1 MLTLLGILLI
11 SIGIYNLIN
20 SVNSLRAIYR
30 ICRKN
35 KDLYLSALEELLN
48 RAEHLVKS
56 IPETEIDELK
66 FVTFQDLLRQRSS
79 RAILVAQIY
88 SLIAAVNAD
97 VDEMKKCKKWF
108 IYDPQKLFYEKYKK
122 VFEQLPQLKEE
133 I

>member
-1 MLTLLGILLI
+1 MLILLGMLLI
-11 SIGIYNLIN
+11 SIGTYTLIN

-30 ICRKN
+30 ICKKN

-66 FVTFQDLLRQRSS
+66 FITFQDFFRQKNS
-79 RAILVAQIY
+79 RVILVAQIY

-97 VDEMKKCKKWF
+97 VDEIKKCKWF
-108 IYDPQKLFYEKYKK
+108 MYDPRKLFYEKYKK

>member
-1 MLTLLGILLI
+1 MLTLLGVLLI
-11 SIGIYNLIN
+11 SIGTYTLIN

-48 RAEHLVKS
+48 RAEHLVES

-66 FVTFQDLLRQRSS
+66 FITFQDLLRQRNS

-88 SLIAAVNAD
+88 SLIAAVSAD
-97 VDEMKKCKKWF
+97 VDEMKKCKWF

>member
-1 MLTLLGILLI
+1 MLTLLGMLLI
-11 SIGIYNLIN
+11 SIGTYTLIN
-20 SVNSLRAIYR
+20 SVNSLRTIYR
-30 ICRKN
+30 ICKKN

-56 IPETEIDELK
+56 IPETEIDELS
-66 FVTFQDLLRQRSS
+66 FITFQDLLHQKSS
-79 RAILVAQIY
+79 RAILVAKIY

-97 VDEMKKCKKWF
+97 VDEIKKCKWF
-108 IYDPQKLFYEKYKK
+108 VYDPQKLFYEKYKK